1 MAYLVITQPG
11 REPYRHELTSGIT
24 LGRALDCDVTL
35 PRSSLSRKH
44 CRIEPAYPGAK
55 EWVVIDLDSKNGTI
69 VGRKYVTRHSLE
81 DEDAIQIGEVQMVFH
96 ATGFVPQRP
105 GAPEAIETPSELAR
119 ELEEPPAV
127 NEALPKPI
135 PRPAKPIPRP
145 PIGGEGNHL
154 SDTRE
159 MPGERRLLPVARPPA
174 EPKVEP
180 VAGGGASKKTQWVYV
195 VVGVV
200 VVIAVV
206 AGWWVW
212 R

>member
-11 REPYRHELTSGIT
+11 REPYRHELTGGIT

-35 PRSSLSRKH
+35 PRGSLSRKH

-105 GAPEAIETPSELAR
+105 GMPEAIETPTELAR
-119 ELEEPPAV
+119 ELEKPAAV

-135 PRPAKPIPRP
+135 PRPAKPAPRP
-145 PIGGEGNHL
+145 PMVGEDQHL
-154 SDTRE
+154 SDTQE
-159 MPGERRLLPVARPPA
+159 MPGQRRTLPFARPAA
-174 EPKVEP
+174 EPKVEAA
-180 VAGGGASKKTQWVYV
+180 AGGAGRKGPWVYIVVGLVVVIVV
-195 VVGVV
+195 VVG
-200 VVIAVV
+200 
-206 AGWWVW
+206 WWV
-212 R
+212 RR

>member
-35 PRSSLSRKH
+35 PRGSLSRKH

-55 EWVVIDLDSKNGTI
+55 EWVVIDLESKNGTI
-69 VGRKYVTRHSLE
+69 VGRQYVTRHPLE

-119 ELEEPPAV
+119 EMEERPAA
-127 NEALPKPI
+127 NEALPKPM
-135 PRPAKPIPRP
+135 PKATKRVARP
-145 PIGGEGNHL
+145 PMGGEGDHL

-159 MPGERRLLPVARPPA
+159 MPGERRTLPFARPA
-174 EPKVEP
+174 ARPKVEAA
-180 VAGGGASKKTQWVYV
+180 VGGGAVKRLRWVYV
-195 VVGVV
+195 LVGLLLVIVV
-200 VVIAVV
+200 VV
-206 AGWWVW
+206 GWWV
-212 R
+212 RR